1 MSRLALLAAVA
12 LAAGAASAG
21 EPAAAPAAGK
31 GGAAAPAEK
40 NAALEKVLRG
50 IKADGP
56 VTLPEAA
63 QADLLALVPVR
74 RGDECAE
81 PPKVAPAA
89 VGLKD
94 RGDGAKLLV
103 RVATCQASSLFALS
117 PGVLLRVARLLD
129 LDDAAQGLLGAVPL
143 NLGGGKHEDDLA
155 VDLSVAPHGQEVRVL
170 QRRGDGFAFAQAGRF
185 RETAMESECQPGSDE
200 AGGWASYLKTD
211 AQHRLMLLRVDNACS
226 GAPSAASCQ
235 LWKAE
240 KGELS
245 RVGVCAL
252 PPRLDARSLRAGG
265 WK

>member
-1 MSRLALLAAVA
+1 MSRLLSTLAAAA
-12 LAAGAASAG
+12 LAAGAAWA
-21 EPAAAPAAGK
+21 EDAAAPAAEK
-31 GGAAAPAEK
+31 GGAPAEK
-40 NAALEKVLRG
+40 NAALERVLRG
-50 IKADGP
+50 IRADGP

-81 PPKVAPAA
+81 PPKVTPAA

-94 RGDGAKLLV
+94 RGDGATLLV

-155 VDLSVAPHGQEVRVL
+155 VDLSVAPHGQEVRVF
-170 QRRGDGFAFAQAGRF
+170 QRRDDGFAFAQAGRF

-200 AGGWASYLKTD
+200 AGAWASYLKTD

-240 KGELS
+240 KGELA

-252 PPRLDARSLRAGG
+252 PPRLDAKSLRAGG